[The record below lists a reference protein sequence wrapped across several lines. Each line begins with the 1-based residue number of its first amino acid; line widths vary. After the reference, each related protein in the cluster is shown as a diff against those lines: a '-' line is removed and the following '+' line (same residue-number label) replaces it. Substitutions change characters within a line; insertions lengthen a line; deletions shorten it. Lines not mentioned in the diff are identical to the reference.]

1 MENTDKGFNDLQE
14 SNRNMNT
21 ILKKKEESEA
31 NLIQEKFRDRL
42 QLDLERKSLSLKI
55 QADQEEISKQYTQID
70 ELKRF

>member
-21 ILKKKEESEA
+21 NLKKKEESEA

-42 QLDLERKSLSLKI
+42 
-55 QADQEEISKQYTQID
+55 
-70 ELKRF
+70 

>member
-55 QADQEEISKQYTQID
+55 QADQEEISKQYKQID

>member
-42 QLDLERKSLSLKI
+42 QQELERKSLSLKI
-55 QADQEEISKQYTQID
+55 QADQEEISKQYKQID

>member
-42 QLDLERKSLSLKI
+42 QQDLERKSLSLKI
-55 QADQEEISKQYTQID
+55 QADQEEISKQYKQID